1 MWMDIKEKLK
11 DPDVAK
17 IIPMVCIIITIVM
30 TVIIC
35 GIRIMQ
41 LNKVNE
47 NLQVVEKQYEDLKEK
62 KNANLDSEAKSS
74 SALNKGTKVAN
85 LQTDWS
91 RQMRSM
97 KETTSDTDK
106 AKYEAEIMTIE
117 KDLKAYFSDDSYD
130 TAWFPGKEGLSAVW
144 NFGTKYNV
152 SSDLETVPVVWVCY
166 DNSKGPVLAYTTAL
180 FDVKQ
185 ETFSDAKTIVFNV
198 DDIYNLGS
206 SLTAS
211 VLDMLQADPIKVTDM
226 HQPLE
231 LEWLKN
237 PDVSDTNEETSTDTE
252 SSEEH
257 TPVENETE
265 DSEQTDKKPNSDTKY
280 SMDEIGDVFDEE

>member
-11 DPDVAK
+11 NPDSAK
-17 IIPMVCIIITIVM
+17 IIPMVCIIITIIM
-30 TVIIC
+30 TVVIC
-35 GIRIMQ
+35 GIRIVQ
-41 LNKVNE
+41 LNKVKE
-47 NLQVVEKQYEDLKEK
+47 NLQVVEKQYEELKEK
-62 KNANLDSEAKSS
+62 KSASLDSEAKSS

-117 KDLKAYFSDDSYD
+117 KDLKEYFSDNSYD
-130 TAWFPGKEGLSAVW
+130 TAWFPGKAGLSAVW

-152 SSDLETVPVVWVCY
+152 SSDLKTVPVVWVCY

-180 FDVKQ
+180 FDVKK

-237 PDVSDTNEETSTDTE
+237 PEVSDTSEDTSTDTE
-252 SSEEH
+252 LSEEN

-265 DSEQTDKKPNSDTKY
+265 DSEQTDKKPSSDTKY